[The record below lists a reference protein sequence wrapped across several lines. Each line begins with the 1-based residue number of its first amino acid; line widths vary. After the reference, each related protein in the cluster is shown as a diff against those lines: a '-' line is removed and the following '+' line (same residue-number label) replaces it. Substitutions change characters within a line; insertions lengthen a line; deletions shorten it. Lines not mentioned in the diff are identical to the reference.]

1 MCGNGAMVV
10 VDLSSYF
17 CITVLLRLFRHHR
30 LVVTGYVVVVG
41 LLVFSCNLFGYKV
54 LAAIFGI
61 T

>member
-1 MCGNGAMVV
+1 MVV

-41 LLVFSCNLFGYKV
+41 LLVFPCNLFGYKL